1 MARHRVTSALVL
13 AAWVGA
19 PTAFGDFFQFDG
31 TLTNGYSV
39 QGVLRTKAGAPS
51 SFVESN
57 PDFPNAPFATQ
68 FLESASLSVFLA
80 GSEIASGTPVV
91 AGISYEAYLY
101 TAFDSSTLTLSAL
114 DLQARNP
121 GAGSEPYYFIS
132 NGVAPDGTSV
142 AYGTTTFNLFLF
154 DPSNSNSAYLASA
167 STLVVTAIPAPAGLM
182 AFALAPVLRRR
193 RRSA

>member
-1 MARHRVTSALVL
+1 MTRHRVASALVL

-19 PTAFGDFFQFDG
+19 PTAFGYFFQFNG

-39 QGVLRTKAGAPS
+39 QGVLQTKAGAPA
-51 SFVESN
+51 SFIESN
-57 PDFPNAPFATQ
+57 PAFPNAPFATQ
-68 FLESASLSVFLA
+68 FIESASLSVFLA

-91 AGISYEAYLY
+91 GGISYEAYLY

-114 DLQARNP
+114 DLQARDP

-132 NGVAPDGTSV
+132 NGVAPDATLV

-154 DPSNSNSAYLASA
+154 DPSNSNYTYLGST
-167 STLVVTAIPAPAGLM
+167 STLAVTVIPAPAGLVV
-182 AFALAPVLRRR
+182 FALAPALRRR
-193 RRSA
+193 RRCA

>member
-1 MARHRVTSALVL
+1 MTKRL
-13 AAWVGA
+13 AASVLMLATWVGA
-19 PTAFGDFFQFDG
+19 PTAFSDDFQFNG

-39 QGVLRTKAGAPS
+39 QGLLQTKAGAPA
-51 SFVESN
+51 SFIESN
-57 PDFPNAPFATQ
+57 PAFPNAPFATQ

-114 DLQARNP
+114 DLQARDP

-132 NGVAPDGTSV
+132 NGVAPDATPV

-154 DPSNSNSAYLASA
+154 DPSNSNYTYLG
-167 STLVVTAIPAPAGLM
+167 STTTLAVTVIPAPAGLVV
-182 AFALAPVLRRR
+182 FALAPALRRR
-193 RRSA
+193 RRCA

>member
-1 MARHRVTSALVL
+1 MTKRLATSVL
-13 AAWVGA
+13 MLATWVGA
-19 PTAFGDFFQFDG
+19 PTAFSDDFQFNG

-39 QGVLRTKAGAPS
+39 QGLLQTKAGAPA
-51 SFVESN
+51 SFIESN
-57 PDFPNAPFATQ
+57 PAFPNAPFATQ

-114 DLQARNP
+114 DLQARDP

-132 NGVAPDGTSV
+132 NGVAPDATPV

-154 DPSNSNSAYLASA
+154 DPSNSNYTFLG
-167 STLVVTAIPAPAGLM
+167 STSMLTVTAIPAPAGLLV
-182 AFALAPVLRRR
+182 FAIAPVLRRR
-193 RRSA
+193 RRCE

>member
-1 MARHRVTSALVL
+1 MTRHCAASALVL
-13 AAWVGA
+13 AAWVGTS
-19 PTAFGDFFQFDG
+19 TALGADFQFIG

-91 AGISYEAYLY
+91 GGISYEAYLY
-101 TAFDSSTLTLSAL
+101 TAFDSSTLMLSGL

-121 GAGSEPYYFIS
+121 GAGSEPYHFIS
-132 NGVAPDGTSV
+132 NGVAPDATPV

-154 DPSNSNSAYLASA
+154 DPSNSNYTYLGST
-167 STLVVTAIPAPAGLM
+167 STLVVTAIPEPAGLL

-193 RRSA
+193 RR

>member
-1 MARHRVTSALVL
+1 MTRHCAASALVL
-13 AAWVGA
+13 AAWVGTS
-19 PTAFGDFFQFDG
+19 TALGADFQFIG

-91 AGISYEAYLY
+91 GGISYEAYLY
-101 TAFDSSTLTLSAL
+101 TAFDSSTLMLSGL

-121 GAGSEPYYFIS
+121 GAGSEPYHFIS

-154 DPSNSNSAYLASA
+154 DPSNSNYTYLGST
-167 STLVVTAIPAPAGLM
+167 STLVVTAIPEPAGLL
-182 AFALAPVLRRR
+182 AFAIAPVLRRR
-193 RRSA
+193 RR